1 MHSAPE
7 KFREE
12 VYNNNNKKK
21 RYGQKL
27 TLNKFYTYG
36 KKAIGTGLCP
46 STENLMAIYSW
57 GLRMSGNVA

>member
-12 VYNNNNKKK
+12 VYNKKKKK
-21 RYGQKL
+21 RYGQKS
-27 TLNKFYTYG
+27 TLNIFYTYG